1 MKYSYEQFLCIILLQ
16 EESLK
21 PPNQL
26 QYLLQHKILQWVL
39 FHADLVSE
47 SWLNIIKYLA
57 IIHGTYDKTDCTQS
71 LNKKEIET

>member
-26 QYLLQHKILQWVL
+26 QDLLQYKILQWIL
-39 FHADLVSE
+39 FHADLISE
-47 SWLNIIKYLA
+47 SWEL
-57 IIHGTYDKTDCTQS
+57 TQ
-71 LNKKEIET
+71 